1 MKHPSKSKVAE
12 IADDLG
18 IDFADGELEDYT
30 QVVAETLD
38 LVEGVDELPE
48 PQLPPRDYKHT
59 NRSPGYQPSS
69 EEDPYNAWITKC
81 RVEGAENGPLN
92 GMSVGLK
99 DNVSVAGIE
108 LTNGSDVMQGYV
120 PAVDATIVTRLLDA
134 GATIVG
140 KNNMWSFSLG
150 ASDYGPAKNPK
161 APEYSIGGS
170 SSGTAAAV
178 AAGEVDIGI
187 GGDQGGSIRIPAS
200 FGGIVGHK
208 PTHGLVPYTGI
219 FGADASLD
227 HTGPM
232 TRTVEE
238 AARAMDALAGRD
250 GLDPRQP
257 HDLEVQDYTSEL
269 DGDISDMTIAILKEG
284 FEHDVSDPEVNDVV
298 YDAIADL
305 EALGAD
311 VTEVSVPEHKNTES
325 AALNFLLVF
334 GGASRVLEQNGL
346 STGFDGWYDTGAI
359 DYLGR
364 ALDSQ
369 NNDLP
374 DSMKNA
380 LIVTKYLQE
389 NYQGSLYAKA
399 QNITLTLR
407 EAYNEALADADAMV
421 MPTSPVKPPEFGTE
435 FDLNAMTSQGVELNI
450 AKNTS
455 PFDDTHHPGLTVPC
469 GTIDDA
475 PIGMM
480 FVGKRFDDATLFE
493 LGHAYEQYMEEE

>member
-1 MKHPSKSKVAE
+1 MRHPSKSKVAE

-69 EEDPYNAWITKC
+69 EEDPHNAWITKC
-81 RVEGAENGPLN
+81 RVEGAESGPLN
-92 GMSVGLK
+92 GMTVGLK

-140 KNNMWSFSLG
+140 KNNMSSFSFG

-170 SSGTAAAV
+170 SSGSAAAV
-178 AAGEVDIGI
+178 AADEIDIGI
-187 GGDQGGSIRIPAS
+187 GGDQGGSIRMPAS

-238 AARAMDALAGRD
+238 AALAMDALAGRD

-269 DGDISDMTIAILKEG
+269 DGDISDMTIAVLKEG

-311 VTEVSVPEHKNTES
+311 VTEVSVPLHLKTGQFS
-325 AALNFLLVF
+325 LSLAFYGMGQLL
-334 GGASRVLEQNGL
+334 RQNGL
-346 STGFDGWYDTGAI
+346 TTGADAWYDTGAVE
-359 DYLGR
+359 YLGR

-369 NNDLP
+369 SSDLP
-374 DSMKNA
+374 DSVINA
-380 LIVTKYLQE
+380 MLFSEFLREKYHGTI
-389 NYQGSLYAKA
+389 YGKA
-399 QNITLTLR
+399 QNITLKIR
-407 EAYNEALADADAMV
+407 NEYNQVLSDIDAMV
-421 MPTSPVKPPEFGTE
+421 MPTVPMKPPEYGSGLDLESLKTNGPG
-435 FDLNAMTSQGVELNI
+435 FDV
-450 AKNTS
+450 AKNTGM
-455 PFDDTHHPGLTVPC
+455 FNLTHHPGLTVPC
-469 GTIDDA
+469 GTVDDA

-493 LGHAYEQYMEEE
+493 LGHAYEQYIE